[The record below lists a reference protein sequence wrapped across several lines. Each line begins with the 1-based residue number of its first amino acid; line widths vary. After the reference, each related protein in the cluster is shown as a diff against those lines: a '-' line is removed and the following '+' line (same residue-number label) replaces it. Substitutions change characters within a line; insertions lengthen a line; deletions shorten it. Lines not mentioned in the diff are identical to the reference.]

1 MRRHDSSRVRARARA
16 RGDAR
21 RHVDPAVRARVR
33 RVVRS
38 SGPSSSN
45 ARATPAPG
53 SRRALRKGGRLIRRR
68 PWTAG
73 PWAGARAGATSTRR
87 GGLAR
92 GRSIDRSIGRS
103 VDRSIDRST
112 SVDRRAMVREKTKI
126 ALERPRAGTSRRRVR
141 RAMFSV
147 TCAPSATTTTSCAVK
162 ATARSQ
168 RVRTIDRRDADA
180 RERVRTAPEDDDGA
194 VSPSAPHRRH
204 RRAIER
210 DGSGCARRWGPRG
223 VDGDD
228 GVDTDGREGSRARR
242 RGETSRRPRR
252 RAKARSGRVIQSDA
266 RD

>member
-1 MRRHDSSRVRARARA
+1 
-16 RGDAR
+16 
-21 RHVDPAVRARVR
+21 
-33 RVVRS
+33 
-38 SGPSSSN
+38 
-45 ARATPAPG
+45 
-53 SRRALRKGGRLIRRR
+53 
-68 PWTAG
+68 
-73 PWAGARAGATSTRR
+73 
-87 GGLAR
+87 
-92 GRSIDRSIGRS
+92 
-103 VDRSIDRST
+103 
-112 SVDRRAMVREKTKI
+112 
-126 ALERPRAGTSRRRVR
+126 VR

>member
-73 PWAGARAGATSTRR
+73 PWAGARR

-103 VDRSIDRST
+103 IDRSIGRST
-112 SVDRRAMVREKTKI
+112 SVDRRAMVREKTKSPR
-126 ALERPRAGTSRRRVR
+126 RPRAGTSRRRVR

-252 RAKARSGRVIQSDA
+252 RATARSGRVIQSDA